1 MKVYCCKKFNMA
13 NHGFTLIEILVV
25 VAIMAL
31 LAAVT
36 LPVFFNMR
44 TSDRKSTCASN
55 MEAMGRALT
64 EYYQDYKVYPP
75 GPRPDYAMKVWAN
88 TSDAYRAIPLATQP
102 NRGMS
107 PQYAAIPIPPMNPT
121 TGALN
126 LLCYPRSTLKQQY
139 KVTVTIVSGPTIL
152 NPALPYRYDWNCT
165 NGSSGTG
172 TVGNGVVTLF
182 NTVKVQFTGV
192 SFTVGETWEFYTF
205 VDDNLKLGGA
215 FSNPHAKNGI
225 LQLRYTIT
233 IQTGST
239 STAPTTPNTYT
250 WSAADSKNPG
260 NILET
265 GGPVTIQANTAL
277 PLSNGLSVRFD
288 DESGH
293 YVGDNWTFI
302 TVEAPFDTNTA
313 GSCTWYDWRP
323 RGTARLSQTLNAGTS
338 TVAVTSLIPFDVPC
352 RVTIRDA
359 VTPSTQT
366 TARIINV
373 NPTAFP
379 PTVTFDNPVAQTF
392 VNNSVI
398 DPSSG
403 TYHLTTYS
411 YMTEDERRTLHF
423 VSRNYTFENYGLS
436 YLYYKYLKDE
446 GIYSRSLNYLH
457 CPTDIKNDRIDR
469 TLQINKLQ
477 VNDLDN
483 RRPYDPLHAGYNKY
497 DFTYNYD
504 QYVNDITAFDSALGY
519 GALHIRRQLVDPNP
533 PADTVVSWC
542 FQHRGTAP
550 ATGPYYFNTEANTFL
565 ATDGKTYITPDGQPI
580 GTPIA
585 GVTSDQLADDKMAE
599 YVKQRDVVLWLD
611 GSSGTVA
618 PQIVKSTIGRYYWLP
633 TFLTSSAEQR

>member
-1 MKVYCCKKFNMA
+1 
-13 NHGFTLIEILVV
+13 
-25 VAIMAL
+25 
-31 LAAVT
+31 
-36 LPVFFNMR
+36 
-44 TSDRKSTCASN
+44 
-55 MEAMGRALT
+55 
-64 EYYQDYKVYPP
+64 
-75 GPRPDYAMKVWAN
+75 
-88 TSDAYRAIPLATQP
+88 
-102 NRGMS
+102 
-107 PQYAAIPIPPMNPT
+107 
-121 TGALN
+121 
-126 LLCYPRSTLKQQY
+126 
-139 KVTVTIVSGPTIL
+139 
-152 NPALPYRYDWNCT
+152 
-165 NGSSGTG
+165 
-172 TVGNGVVTLF
+172 
-182 NTVKVQFTGV
+182 
-192 SFTVGETWEFYTF
+192 
-205 VDDNLKLGGA
+205 
-215 FSNPHAKNGI
+215 
-225 LQLRYTIT
+225 
-233 IQTGST
+233 
-239 STAPTTPNTYT
+239 
-250 WSAADSKNPG
+250 
-260 NILET
+260 
-265 GGPVTIQANTAL
+265 
-277 PLSNGLSVRFD
+277 
-288 DESGH
+288 
-293 YVGDNWTFI
+293 
-302 TVEAPFDTNTA
+302 
-313 GSCTWYDWRP
+313 
-323 RGTARLSQTLNAGTS
+323 
-338 TVAVTSLIPFDVPC
+338 
-352 RVTIRDA
+352 
-359 VTPSTQT
+359 
-366 TARIINV
+366 
-373 NPTAFP
+373 
-379 PTVTFDNPVAQTF
+379 
-392 VNNSVI
+392 
-398 DPSSG
+398 
-403 TYHLTTYS
+403 
-411 YMTEDERRTLHF
+411 MTEDERRTLHF